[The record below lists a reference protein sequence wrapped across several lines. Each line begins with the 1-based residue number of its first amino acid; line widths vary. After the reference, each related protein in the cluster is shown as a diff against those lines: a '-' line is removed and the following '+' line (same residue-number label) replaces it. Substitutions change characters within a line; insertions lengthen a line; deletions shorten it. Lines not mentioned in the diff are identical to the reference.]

1 LTVATGLFEASQ
13 EWEDA
18 RMPELF
24 CGFPRTTGLGPTRYP
39 VACSPQAWAAGVPLH
54 LIALML
60 GLEPDAREN
69 RLSFVDPVLPSWLDW
84 IEVRGLRLGE
94 SSLDFVVSRGS
105 QGAAV
110 ELLARRGDAEVAVRR

>member
-1 LTVATGLFEASQ
+1 
-13 EWEDA
+13 
-18 RMPELF
+18 
-24 CGFPRTTGLGPTRYP
+24 
-39 VACSPQAWAAGVPLH
+39 VPLH